1 MVFVLN
7 FILFIQKTTSYS
19 KQSNFPIDIY
29 SEQSW
34 LLLRTKLSFNAQF
47 NDKFTKSYN
56 IRYKSF
62 NIEYIRSV

>member
-19 KQSNFPIDIY
+19 KQSNFPIDIL
-29 SEQSW
+29 W

-47 NDKFTKSYN
+47 NEKFTKSYN
-56 IRYKSF
+56 IQYKSF